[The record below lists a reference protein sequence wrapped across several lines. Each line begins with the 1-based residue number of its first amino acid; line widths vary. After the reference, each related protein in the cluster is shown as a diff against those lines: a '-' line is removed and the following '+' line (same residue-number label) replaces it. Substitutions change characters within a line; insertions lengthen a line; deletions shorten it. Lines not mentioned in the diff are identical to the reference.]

1 MAVNDDP
8 DGERERTSANGC
20 SLVYG
25 HPPAPTGNRA
35 TAEVLE
41 ALAGPGG
48 GIELFTGCATGET
61 GTATQVRLDGWSA
74 ARALDSRLSLLY
86 SSDMLGR
93 SCSTHSEHLTI
104 DGEVFRDVIGRFAS
118 GVTVI
123 TARCDGANYGMTAS
137 AVSSLSLEPPQ
148 LLICVNRSNST
159 HRAISASGAFAV
171 NILDEA
177 QAEVAA
183 TFASRVTDKFG
194 AIGHGEGTLDL
205 PVLPDALAVLECTL
219 ADKLIGGTH
228 EVFVGQV
235 RYARAGRRAADVLP
249 RPARRARRAGLN
261 CLPGHPRFDQIL
273 PRRPDSPHLPSW
285 RRSS

>member
-1 MAVNDDP
+1 MAVNDNSA
-8 DGERERTSANGC
+8 DGRGRRSADDC
-20 SLVYG
+20 SRVHV
-25 HPPAPTGNRA
+25 HPGAPTGNRA
-35 TAEVLE
+35 ISELLE
-41 ALAGPGG
+41 ALADRRG
-48 GIELFTGCATGET
+48 GIGLFTY
-61 GTATQVRLDGWSA
+61 VPA
-74 ARALDSRLSLLY
+74 ARPQRPRWCVSTAEAPLERLTRPLLLLY
-86 SSDMLGR
+86 GSYMPGQ
-93 SCSTHSEHLTI
+93 SCSTHPERSTI

-137 AVSSLSLEPPQ
+137 AVSSLSLDPPQ
-148 LLICVNRSNST
+148 LLICVNRSNAT

-183 TFASRVTDKFG
+183 TFASRVADKFD

-228 EVFVGQV
+228 EVFVGHV
-235 RYARAGRRAADVLP
+235 RYARAREGAPLTYFRGRLGELGAQ
-249 RPARRARRAGLN
+249 ART
-261 CLPGHPRFDQIL
+261 
-273 PRRPDSPHLPSW
+273 PS
-285 RRSS
+285 